1 MMQSNSEKKL
11 KFKLCQDYDGSI
23 HRLTDKNKT
32 LGARP
37 AFIAVP
43 TFCLFFV
50 FGKSEYGYET
60 DIFWFFLILSIS
72 LFLYFKFKYKSE
84 IKSNKEC
91 IERWIK
97 EKDIQTSYVSFLY
110 ELETDY
116 EKRTNL
122 SFVDTTQ
129 KN

>member
-1 MMQSNSEKKL
+1 MNTK
-11 KFKLCQDYDGSI
+11 
-23 HRLTDKNKT
+23 
-32 LGARP
+32 
-37 AFIAVP
+37 
-43 TFCLFFV
+43 
-50 FGKSEYGYET
+50 
-60 DIFWFFLILSIS
+60 IS
-72 LFLYFKFKYKSE
+72 LATRYLSKLHFVVESTKYKSE

-97 EKDIQTSYVSFLY
+97 EKVIQTSYVSFLY